1 MSVEKIGR
9 YQVTGELGRGAM
21 GVVYKALDPT
31 IGRTVALKT
40 MHLDMH
46 AEKHDEMLRRFQNEA
61 RAAGALNHPNI
72 VTIFDAAEADGIFY
86 IAMEYIEGTTLSQ
99 LLHDRRSISA
109 QEVVEIG
116 TQICAGLQYA
126 HFRKVI
132 HRDIKPPNIML
143 AANGVVK
150 IMDFGIAKAGGSMT
164 HTGEVLGTPHY
175 MSPEQVKG
183 LDLDGRSDIFSTG
196 VVLYEMVTGEKPFAG
211 QNVTAII
218 YKIVN
223 EDPIPPR
230 ELDVTI
236 HPGLSMIVTKCL
248 AKDPEDRY
256 QEASDLATALK
267 SYKIVSI
274 PQKYSTT
281 GTQPLDPPPN
291 VIDARNLPPPQSTQA
306 LPAQPSQTQSL
317 PTQPLPPRPTV
328 PAPTAPMRAAAAP
341 KPAPIAAVPP
351 TVTPEAPGKTQRQ
364 KTITLFAILAAVLLV
379 GALSIRIMRKTRSET
394 PQPTVTVSSPVP
406 APAEPST
413 DINATQPEET
423 ATRPEKAAEPKWTR
437 VPPPSSAPVTGIGD
451 LRVTSNPPG
460 AQVAIDGTTQAY
472 YLTPFNSP
480 PLEAGTHTLVV
491 TAAGLP
497 PQTRQVQV
505 TPRRRTMVDFQ
516 LAGDKAIYNIS
527 SAPQG
532 ADILIDGV
540 ASGARTPAQIPL
552 QAGTHK
558 IILRMEGFSPVELVT
573 QSAPGESVNIS
584 PRLQAKNSVDI
595 SDQVAAE
602 TPSLGAVARM
612 RRPDSLNAMPEG
624 KGAVVIRTRPKG
636 VTIIVDGFTVPRMSP
651 FRFPIRAGSHTVV
664 LQKSG
669 FQSVTRTLQVEE
681 GKVTELD
688 EILLPQ

>member
-9 YQVTGELGRGAM
+9 YQIIGELGRGAM
-21 GVVYKALDPT
+21 GVVYKATDPT

-40 MHLDMH
+40 MRLDMH
-46 AEKHDEMLRRFQNEA
+46 AEKHDDMLRRFQNEA

-72 VTIFDAAEADGIFY
+72 VTIFDAAEVDGIFY

-132 HRDIKPPNIML
+132 HRDIKPPNVML

-164 HTGEVLGTPHY
+164 NTGEVLGTPHY

-196 VVLYEMVTGEKPFAG
+196 VVLYEMVTGEKPFTG

-256 QEASDLATALK
+256 QEASDLSTALK

-274 PQKYSTT
+274 PQKFSTT
-281 GTQPLDPPPN
+281 GTQPVDPPPN
-291 VIDARNLPPPQSTQA
+291 AIDARNLPAPQSTQV
-306 LPAQPSQTQSL
+306 LTQPL
-317 PTQPLPPRPTV
+317 PTQPLPPRPI
-328 PAPTAPMRAAAAP
+328 APPVMTTMRAAAAP
-341 KPAPIAAVPP
+341 KLAPIATVPP
-351 TVTPEAPGKTQRQ
+351 TIGPEAPSRTQRQ
-364 KTITLFAILAAVLLV
+364 KTITLFAVLAVVLLV
-379 GALSIRIMRKTRSET
+379 GAFAIRMMRHASSTPSPAPASATST
-394 PQPTVTVSSPVP
+394 PQVP
-406 APAEPST
+406 AEPTSEDQTTQPPEQAKPDTAEPST
-413 DINATQPEET
+413 
-423 ATRPEKAAEPKWTR
+423 KWTR
-437 VPPPSSAPVTGIGD
+437 VPVASSSAPVTGVGD

-460 AQVAIDGTTQAY
+460 AQVTIDGVSQAY
-472 YLTPFNSP
+472 YVTPFNTP
-480 PLEAGTHTLVV
+480 PLEAGSHTLVV
-491 TAAGLP
+491 AAPGLP
-497 PQTRQVQV
+497 PQMRQVQV
-505 TPRRRTMVDFQ
+505 APRKRTIVDFQ

-532 ADILIDGV
+532 ADILIDG
-540 ASGARTPAQIPL
+540 APIGSRTPAQLPL
-552 QAGTHK
+552 PSGAHK
-558 IILRMEGFSPVELVT
+558 ITLRMEGFSSVELVT

-584 PRLQAKNSVDI
+584 PRLQARNSVDI

-636 VTIIVDGFTVPRMSP
+636 VSIVVDGFTVPRMSP

-664 LQKSG
+664 LQKPG
-669 FQSVTRTLQVEE
+669 FQSVTRTIQVEE

-688 EILLPQ
+688 EILQPQ